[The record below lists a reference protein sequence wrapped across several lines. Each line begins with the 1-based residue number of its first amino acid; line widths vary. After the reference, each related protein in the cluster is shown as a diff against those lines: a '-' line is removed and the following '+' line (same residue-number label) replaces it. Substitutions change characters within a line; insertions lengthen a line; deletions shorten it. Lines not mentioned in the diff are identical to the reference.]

1 MLIWKSKEI
10 STFMVSFKKTVLA
23 YRYTDRM
30 VKKMW
35 LNVEISV
42 KDIRKLFVLFLQ
54 LLYKSVIISL
64 KKLKTKWQFCLEQNT
79 LYLHL
84 NTILKNYFY
93 EHLTL
98 EKVAGVKRL
107 LYIQDQKVYNKSPLQ
122 LRDAWNLPE
131 HNGYLL

>member
-1 MLIWKSKEI
+1 
-10 STFMVSFKKTVLA
+10 MVSFKKTVLA

-64 KKLKTKWQFCLEQNT
+64 KKLKTK
-79 LYLHL
+79 
-84 NTILKNYFY
+84 
-93 EHLTL
+93 
-98 EKVAGVKRL
+98 
-107 LYIQDQKVYNKSPLQ
+107 
-122 LRDAWNLPE
+122 
-131 HNGYLL
+131 